1 MKTKKME
8 SKPKESHNKAVE
20 EFAYQA
26 SPPEPIPLI
35 QLFLYPKLLEAL
47 TAAAKKEWRTPEG
60 QAAYLIEKG
69 LEVKG

>member
-1 MKTKKME
+1 
-8 SKPKESHNKAVE
+8 
-20 EFAYQA
+20 
-26 SPPEPIPLI
+26 
-35 QLFLYPKLLEAL
+35 L